1 MVRLVLALV
10 VLIIVVLFSVQN
22 AVPVSVS
29 FLIWSFQ
36 SSLAIIIALCLLAGM
51 VAGGIIASL
60 MGMKRS
66 RAVKKQEGEKRIA
79 S

>member
-1 MVRLVLALV
+1 M
-10 VLIIVVLFSVQN
+10 
-22 AVPVSVS
+22 VS